1 MTAPATIASMSE
13 QVSLGMSLRN
23 YSLRARLRHCENL
36 VGLLIKEQMVITEVR
51 AAHVPMEIL
60 GLHVEREHIGEN
72 GIHRSAYVLDPARER
87 SVRVASGASRLWLSS
102 DISLEFGLFMASLHL
117 IWRSIHYC
125 PRADSR
131 TSGAVCH
138 VSFVLHF

>member
-60 GLHVEREHIGEN
+60 GLHVERART
-72 GIHRSAYVLDPARER
+72 HRREWH
-87 SVRVASGASRLWLSS
+87 SSIRL
-102 DISLEFGLFMASLHL
+102 
-117 IWRSIHYC
+117 C
-125 PRADSR
+125 P
-131 TSGAVCH
+131 
-138 VSFVLHF
+138 